1 MDKKMIP
8 ILFLSFFLVACGS
21 NTKESTDDSST
32 ESSLEQDDAT
42 NVEDDETSTTEEVDT
57 TVEETETSSETLSG
71 FELQKLLEEE
81 LKISDISDPFT
92 SFLELQN
99 DYIAGNTD
107 KESIEKATI
116 LLEIYNDEVTVQFI
130 NLLKD
135 NSDIISKE
143 QYPVLI
149 SLTEYFDSIS
159 NYIDF
164 IKDEDYEIN
173 SANFE
178 EYKDY
183 SDIAAKAYSDF
194 SDAYTD
200 LD

>member
-1 MDKKMIP
+1 MNKKMIP

-32 ESSLEQDDAT
+32 ESSIEQDTT

-116 LLEIYNDEVTVQFI
+116 LLEIYNDEVTVEFI

-135 NSDIISKE
+135 NSDIFSKE

-194 SDAYTD
+194 ADAYTG